1 MANTTTLQ
9 KDACIGKKVKF
20 FFDKV
25 TSNHG
30 SDWLLALTWIFV
42 FEFFSSI
49 LEYSYLEVAQNYIY
63 HIPQSVYKEIG
74 IALLIVAFIWY
85 TVYMIVFMKRHQFF
99 YLALFGS
106 VGLYLIVTHDVTFNL
121 LVHNILNPFEFEFNS
136 FGFYVIAQLLIK
148 AVITY
153 LIFMMLI
160 AIKNRKTKK

>member
-9 KDACIGKKVKF
+9 KDAFIGTKVKF

-30 SDWLLALTWIFV
+30 TDWLLALTWIFV
-42 FEFFSSI
+42 FEFLSSI
-49 LEYSYLEVAQNYIY
+49 LEYRYLEIAQNYIY

-136 FGFYVIAQLLIK
+136 FGFYVIAQLFIK

-160 AIKNRKTKK
+160 AIRNRKTKK

>member
-9 KDACIGKKVKF
+9 NDASILKKAKF

-25 TSNHG
+25 TSNNGH
-30 SDWLLALTWIFV
+30 DWLLALTWIFV
-42 FEFFSSI
+42 FEFLSSI

-121 LVHNILNPFEFEFNS
+121 LVHNVMNPFEFEFNS
-136 FGFYVIAQLLIK
+136 FGFYVIAQLFIK

-160 AIKNRKTKK
+160 AIKNRKTKN